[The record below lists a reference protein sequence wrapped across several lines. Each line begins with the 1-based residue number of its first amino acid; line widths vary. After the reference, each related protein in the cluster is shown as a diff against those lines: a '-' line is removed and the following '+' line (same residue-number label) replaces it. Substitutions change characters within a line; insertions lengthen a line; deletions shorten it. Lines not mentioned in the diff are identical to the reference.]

1 MRHIILTNKLKGPLG
16 RLPRALSYHPLN
28 ILTRRHSRDD
38 TVSTSFLYKR
48 SCVTGVP
55 GKHCAGMPVTTC
67 LDESIWMQSKAHSVS
82 SSSEQPQKSAA
93 ALNTT
98 AVRAINRLMKY
109 VFIVQFLLGMDIRY
123 LAKDHSMTTGK
134 WSEGYFCE
142 YEVLT
147 IAHDCT
153 FVRPLVTKIWSMR
166 EALAGG
172 VEIYL

>member
-1 MRHIILTNKLKGPLG
+1 MITEALLAPFVRLSVYQSASLWSFHDVSERRMKEAVLLSGPMTTSG
-16 RLPRALSYHPLN
+16 LSKC
-28 ILTRRHSRDD
+28 S
-38 TVSTSFLYKR
+38 V
-48 SCVTGVP
+48 
-55 GKHCAGMPVTTC
+55 
-67 LDESIWMQSKAHSVS
+67 EVS

>member
-1 MRHIILTNKLKGPLG
+1 MKEAVLLSGPMTTSG
-16 RLPRALSYHPLN
+16 LSKC
-28 ILTRRHSRDD
+28 S
-38 TVSTSFLYKR
+38 V
-48 SCVTGVP
+48 
-55 GKHCAGMPVTTC
+55 
-67 LDESIWMQSKAHSVS
+67 EVS

-134 WSEGYFCE
+134 WSEVYFCE
-142 YEVLT
+142 YEELT

>member
-1 MRHIILTNKLKGPLG
+1 
-16 RLPRALSYHPLN
+16 
-28 ILTRRHSRDD
+28 
-38 TVSTSFLYKR
+38 
-48 SCVTGVP
+48 
-55 GKHCAGMPVTTC
+55 
-67 LDESIWMQSKAHSVS
+67 
-82 SSSEQPQKSAA
+82 
-93 ALNTT
+93 
-98 AVRAINRLMKY
+98 MKY

>member
-1 MRHIILTNKLKGPLG
+1 MITEGAFGALRQVECEPVRVAVEFPRRVRTQDERGGAALGADDDLGLVEMR
-16 RLPRALSYHPLN
+16 
-28 ILTRRHSRDD
+28 
-38 TVSTSFLYKR
+38 V
-48 SCVTGVP
+48 
-55 GKHCAGMPVTTC
+55 
-67 LDESIWMQSKAHSVS
+67 EVS